1 MSFNDAGQ
9 YTPNHKTWDHQ
20 GNIMPNVEHSE
31 GERPSC
37 EFKPAE
43 WLPLKFFDKYFED
56 WSVVTPG
63 KVVALDNDGR
73 VVPAQYNLAGTL
85 IVYTADDVAQGV
97 TDVRTGLA
105 VTAAASFAVS
115 TVDGTPGFMGRTGEA
130 MAVSKPIGVAPY
142 VYKQWCGG
150 DGVNPSQLRRHNYNM
165 QHLVAVLCDY
175 VLTLPLLAGTIS
187 AEVVTW
193 LAPVANIVT
202 NVGDPLASLPVAAN
216 TVRTPIVFTGADA
229 GLFVTQVSSAAAVTS
244 SGKWYIDLRTGLITV
259 YKATAGAPVA
269 SVAYYSY
276 ASAPASVSVFAAA
289 AGNLKPGD
297 FVKYDANSN
306 YVLDSAP
313 SLDSTVGQVL
323 EVVEFPRGG
332 LEKVKTAYTPAL
344 NLSAA
349 GSFPGYSGQMD
360 QLPGSAT
367 GGVTDAIHFSG
378 AANKMVRIN
387 LISR

>member
-1 MSFNDAGQ
+1 MAFNDAGQ

-37 EFKPAE
+37 EFKPAA
-43 WLPLKFFDKYFED
+43 WLPKKFFEKYTED
-56 WSVVTPG
+56 WVVVTPG
-63 KVVALDNDGR
+63 KIVSLDNDGR
-73 VVPAQYNLAGTL
+73 VAPAQYADAATL
-85 IVYTADDVAQGV
+85 IVYTADDALFPATV
-97 TDVRTGLA
+97 DVRTGTD

-115 TVDGTPGFMGRTGEA
+115 TVSAFMGRTAEA
-130 MAVSKPIGVAPY
+130 MSVSDPIGVAPY
-142 VYKQWCGG
+142 TYKQWAGG
-150 DGVNPSQLRRHNYNM
+150 DGVNPAQYTRHNYNT

-175 VLTLPLLAGTIS
+175 VLTLPLLAGSVS

-193 LAPVANIVT
+193 SSPSSNKSTGSA
-202 NVGDPLASLPVAAN
+202 LASLPVAAN
-216 TVRTPIVFTGADA
+216 TVRTPIAFTGTDSA
-229 GLFVTQVSSAAAVTS
+229 LFATQVETLAAVSSA
-244 SGKWYIDLRTGLITV
+244 GKWYVDLRTGIITV

-276 ASAPASVSVFAAA
+276 AVAPGSVSVFTSAV
-289 AGNLKPGD
+289 GDLKPGD
-297 FVKYDANSN
+297 FVKADANSN
-306 YVLDSAP
+306 YVVDAAP
-313 SLDSTVGQVL
+313 SLNVTVGQVL
-323 EVVEFPRGG
+323 EIVDFPRGG

-349 GSFPGYSGQMD
+349 GSLPGYSGQMD